1 MEEIINGLK
10 QIKTR
15 VDSGTITTV
24 NGTETLLSK
33 QLAKMIESAINYT
46 HCSTQ
51 LKDKYGEDFAYFVE
65 KKVNARKIEDVY
77 YYDDKL
83 FLCAD
88 DLFKEYQKLTKPLIV

>member
-1 MEEIINGLK
+1 MKNTKIINRLIDFYLEGSELTQGEHNTVRSLK
-10 QIKTR
+10 EEMQ
-15 VDSGTITTV
+15 
-24 NGTETLLSK
+24 
-33 QLAKMIESAINYT
+33 AINYT
-46 HCSTQ
+46 RCSTQ

>member
-1 MEEIINGLK
+1 MTDQKKLEVIEEAFNYYHDRTSLTRLEEKELTDFVYELK
-10 QIKTR
+10 EAISVTR
-15 VDSGTITTV
+15 
-24 NGTETLLSK
+24 
-33 QLAKMIESAINYT
+33 
-46 HCSTQ
+46 CSTQ

-88 DLFKEYQKLTKPLIV
+88 DLFKEYQKLTNL

>member
-33 QLAKMIESAINYT
+33 QLTELLEIAINYT
-46 HCSTQ
+46 RCCTEVADG
-51 LKDKYGEDFAYFVE
+51 KCKPM
-65 KKVNARKIEDVY
+65 VNADWTYLRCECGKRFEP
-77 YYDDKL
+77 KG
-83 FLCAD
+83 
-88 DLFKEYQKLTKPLIV
+88 

>member
-33 QLAKMIESAINYT
+33 QLEKMIEEAINYT
-46 HCSTQ
+46 RCCT
-51 LKDKYGEDFAYFVE
+51 EFADG
-65 KKVNARKIEDVY
+65 KCRPMVNADWTYLRCECGKR
-77 YYDDKL
+77 
-83 FLCAD
+83 
-88 DLFKEYQKLTKPLIV
+88 FKPKG